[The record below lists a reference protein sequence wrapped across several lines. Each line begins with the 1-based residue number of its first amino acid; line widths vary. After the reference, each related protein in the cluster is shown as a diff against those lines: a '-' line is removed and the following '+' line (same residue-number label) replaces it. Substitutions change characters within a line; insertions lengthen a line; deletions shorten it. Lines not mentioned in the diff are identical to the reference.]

1 MSTEIDPASL
11 QIITFPHPTLRQKAQ
26 PVRRVDA
33 NLKSIIA
40 RMFELMYAHRGVGL
54 AATQVDL
61 PMRIFVMNESGCE
74 GDGEPMALINPVL
87 SKMRGN
93 EEAEEGCLSLPGVHG
108 NVIRAKQLHL
118 EAYDLKGNQISRDV
132 EGFEARIMQHETDH
146 LNGTLFFDRMPEGNL
161 GEVEPQLALLDTE
174 FRSKQK
180 TEEIASDDAL
190 LEQFQL
196 KMEVYC

>member
-1 MSTEIDPASL
+1 MSTEIDPAAL
-11 QIITFPHPTLRQKAQ
+11 QIITFPHPTLRHEAQ

-33 NLKSIIA
+33 GLKDIVA

-61 PMRIFVMNESGCE
+61 PMRLFVMNESGSE
-74 GDGEPMALINPVL
+74 GDGEPLALINPVL

-108 NVIRAKQLHL
+108 NVIRAKHLHL
-118 EAYDLKGNQISRDV
+118 EAYDLSGKQISRDV

-146 LNGTLFFDRMPEGNL
+146 LNGTLFVDRMPESNL

-174 FRSKQK
+174 FRSKQR
-180 TEEIASDDAL
+180 TEEIPSDEAL
-190 LEQFQL
+190 LEQL
-196 KMEVYC
+196 RLRSEVYC